1 MRKKEKI
8 IDEILE
14 REWIFFQMA
23 NNKGGKAE
31 CQNNREEFTIMR
43 KSQWKTFPFN
53 VLESYLEDIKIAE
66 KNRQNIV
73 VEKYARMMEYSVPDE
88 YKIIKDFL
96 PEITIS
102 KKEIADRIVDIYLEW
117 EKEVI
122 DKYPKLTSRGRPLYS
137 QDDTPYSTSIETYLR
152 GELYSYS
159 EKTLILYYRYIL
171 DCIDEKRNLAFENIE
186 NIVLEKGFSSLG
198 EAEEKL
204 KSFY

>member
-66 KNRQNIV
+66 K
-73 VEKYARMMEYSVPDE
+73 
-88 YKIIKDFL
+88 
-96 PEITIS
+96 T
-102 KKEIADRIVDIYLEW
+102 
-117 EKEVI
+117 
-122 DKYPKLTSRGRPLYS
+122 DKT
-137 QDDTPYSTSIETYLR
+137 
-152 GELYSYS
+152 
-159 EKTLILYYRYIL
+159 
-171 DCIDEKRNLAFENIE
+171 
-186 NIVLEKGFSSLG
+186 
-198 EAEEKL
+198 
-204 KSFY
+204 